1 MAKSRTRKKSAKNN
15 LSPEVTEIADAATG
29 YIKFW
34 TTREL
39 WRMQQQQQTPICLPT
54 KNGYKIGIYTLKINK
69 NQECEVF
76 DINQESVHTFNSKVS
91 AILYTIYTIKNKLVK
106 AWEILELDKEI
117 NKNYADVQAMRRSQR
132 CARDKKDYEAVDIRQ
147 ARLDIAQKQLE
158 LAQDKISK
166 IHLHAKY
173 TKVWS

>member
-1 MAKSRTRKKSAKNN
+1 MAKSRTRKKFAKQIVP
-15 LSPEVTEIADAATG
+15 PELKEISDVATG

-39 WRMQQQQQTPICLPT
+39 WRMQQEQQTPICLPI
-54 KNGYKIGIYTLKINK
+54 KNGYKIGIYTLKTHK
-69 NQECEVF
+69 NHAYEVL
-76 DINQESVHTFNSKVS
+76 DINQDSIHIFNSKIS
-91 AILYTIYTIKNKLVK
+91 AILYTIYIIKNKLIK

-117 NKNYADVQAMRRSQR
+117 NKNYADVQAMHRSQKY
-132 CARDKKDYEAVDIRQ
+132 ARDKKDYQAVDIRQ
-147 ARLDIAQKQLE
+147 ARLDIAQTKLE